1 MREVTFDHD
10 FIEHA
15 TSVIAT
21 DRKIIAQISSED
33 NNFTPDAHGKQS
45 LLGIST
51 ICVGPANCDS
61 RRNVAG
67 FYASRVL
74 GLLSGSGST
83 FLPRQLQSDGTH
95 HLSEVILQLGRSALA
110 PFVFTSQ
117 GRDDQIGKMIGIFC
131 ARGWHKPLFC
141 IRLHPYYNRQYA
153 A

>member
-1 MREVTFDHD
+1 VREVTFDHD

-74 GLLSGSGST
+74 GLLSGSGSIFGLGNSRAT
-83 FLPRQLQSDGTH
+83 APTIFRR
-95 HLSEVILQLGRSALA
+95 LSSNWNA
-110 PFVFTSQ
+110 P
-117 GRDDQIGKMIGIFC
+117 
-131 ARGWHKPLFC
+131 L
-141 IRLHPYYNRQYA
+141 
-153 A
+153 

>member
-1 MREVTFDHD
+1 MTNVREVMFDHD

-21 DRKIIAQISSED
+21 ERKIIAQISSED

-45 LLGIST
+45 LLGVRT

-74 GLLSGSGST
+74 GLLSGSGS
-83 FLPRQLQSDGTH
+83 
-95 HLSEVILQLGRSALA
+95 
-110 PFVFTSQ
+110 
-117 GRDDQIGKMIGIFC
+117 
-131 ARGWHKPLFC
+131 LFC
-141 IRLHPYYNRQYA
+141 LGNSRATAPSIFRRLSSNWDAPL
-153 A
+153 